1 MAKVVIYRGDS
12 DLSLKTDNQTTYCY
26 QIGVGRLLGD
36 RLINI
41 NDGKSLDEI
50 TLSIRD
56 NYVEWIYSLN
66 SLFIKNNLI
75 KDGMS
80 LFFLSDLSNKRSE
93 LFDTYESLANIL
105 LIKQKLSGIE
115 IDVFEL
121 IGLDRAFSRAIKSL
135 YPKAII
141 KCSRARPSRISVGRR
156 LMADAKYFIEIML
169 VVVINWC
176 MPNKDFKSISE
187 SQKYY
192 FSYYPQSFNSNLTD
206 LRYGEHAGKEDN
218 YLVTIIAD
226 GMQQQVSPIAYFKYV
241 RRLPNRTFLLVDRYL
256 RFIDIFVGF
265 FWLCRCCKFLYSQ
278 RDQTYQFLDI
288 DISSF
293 IKQELIHSM
302 SRITRLVLISGA
314 FKKAIKASNMQEL
327 VYINFEF
334 SFGRMISAVL
344 ANLDQEIYRTG
355 FNHGDYSWRF
365 INYFLAAG
373 EARVKPPYIKHCP
386 IPDRVL
392 AEDELCADIYRHN
405 GYQNVGVLE
414 KVYRLSYLEGVEPIC
429 QEEYALI
436 ATGLH
441 DGDLLVKTLLPLV
454 KEKNTITFY
463 LKPHP
468 RSDKRYLDSIP
479 DISNLVIV
487 EKPIEELLKIVGQIY
502 VTYSSVGV
510 EGRRLGIPVS
520 LVKIPGKI
528 CWSKLLDY
536 PEHRGQSG

>member
-50 TLSIRD
+50 TLSIRND
-56 NYVEWIYSLN
+56 YVDWIYSLN
-66 SLFIKNNLI
+66 SSFVKGGLI
-75 KDGMS
+75 KDGIS

-176 MPNKDFKSISE
+176 MPNKYVKNTSE
-187 SQKYY
+187 SEKYY
-192 FSYYPQSFNSNLTD
+192 FSYYPQTFNSDLTD
-206 LRYGEHAGKEDN
+206 IRYGEHVGEKDN
-218 YLVTIIAD
+218 YLITIVAD
-226 GMQQQVSPIAYFKYV
+226 GMHQQVSPMAYFQYV
-241 RRLPNRTFLLVDRYL
+241 RKLPNRRFLLVDRYL
-256 RFIDIFVGF
+256 RFIDVFVGF
-265 FWLCRCCKFLYSQ
+265 LWLCRCYRFLYSQ
-278 RDQTYQFLDI
+278 RFGTYKFLHVDI
-288 DISSF
+288 TGF
-293 IKQELIHSM
+293 IKQELIQSI
-302 SRITRLVLISGA
+302 SRIARLVLLSGA
-314 FKKAIKASNMQEL
+314 FRKAIKNSNMREL

-334 SFGRMISAVL
+334 SFGRMISAVV
-344 ANLDQEIYRTG
+344 ANFDQNIYRTG

-373 EARVKPPYIKHCP
+373 EARRTPPYTKHCP

-392 AEDELCADIYRHN
+392 AEDELCADIYKHN
-405 GYQNVGVLE
+405 GYQNVEVLK
-414 KVYRLSYLEGVEPIC
+414 KVYRLSYLDGIEPTC

-441 DGDLLVKTLLPLV
+441 DGDLLVKTLLPLI
-454 KEKNTITFY
+454 KKQNAITFY

-468 RSDKRYLDSIP
+468 RSDKRYLDTIP
-479 DISNLVIV
+479 AVSNLLIV
-487 EKPIEELLKIVGQIY
+487 ENPIEELLAIVGRIY
-502 VTYSSVGV
+502 VTYSGVGV

-536 PEHRGQSG
+536 PEYEG

>member
-1 MAKVVIYRGDS
+1 MAKVVIYRGDI
-12 DLSLKTDNQTTYCY
+12 DLSLKTDGETTYCY
-26 QIGVGRLLGD
+26 QIGVGKILGD
-36 RLINI
+36 RFINI
-41 NDGKSLDEI
+41 NNSESLDEI

-66 SLFIKNNLI
+66 SLFITSNLI

-105 LIKQKLSGIE
+105 LIQKQLRDVD

-121 IGLDRAFSRAIKSL
+121 IGLDRAFTRAIKSL
-135 YPKAII
+135 YPKVIM
-141 KCSRARPSRISVGRR
+141 KCSRARPLRISVGRR
-156 LMADAKYFIEIML
+156 LMADAKYFIEAML

-192 FSYYPQSFNSNLTD
+192 FSYYPQSFNSDLTD

-226 GMQQQVSPIAYFKYV
+226 GMQQQASPIAYLKYA
-241 RRLPNRTFLLVDRYL
+241 RRLPSRSFLLVDRYL

-288 DISSF
+288 DISIF

-302 SRITRLVLISGA
+302 SRIARLVLISGA

-334 SFGRMISAVL
+334 SFGRMMSAVL
-344 ANLDQEIYRTG
+344 ANLDHKIYRTG

-405 GYQNVGVLE
+405 GYQNVEMLK
-414 KVYRLSYLEGVEPIC
+414 KVYRLSYLDDVEPTY

-454 KEKNTITFY
+454 KEKNAVTFY

-468 RSDKRYLDSIP
+468 RSDKQYLDSIP
-479 DISNLVIV
+479 DISNLIIV